1 MNELHLT
8 QSQYLEF
15 EKLILGAFSPV
26 TEFMDEDTFHS
37 VVETMRLPDGQP
49 FTLPIL
55 LDLNA
60 VNAKRLRGSPRIT
73 LMYQNQEVGEL
84 LPNGFYTC
92 DKIKAAKSIF
102 GTSDKSHPGVRFF
115 MEGGDWFVG
124 GKISSKVIDKATFS
138 KENELT
144 PLQAKTLFK
153 NNGWK
158 TIVGFQT
165 RNVPHRAHEYLQRVA
180 LEYVDGLFLHP
191 LVGKKKRGDYSQ
203 EAVLAG
209 YQTLVQKFYP
219 ANRVALSL
227 LTTAMRYAGPREAI
241 FHAIIRR
248 NYGCTHFI
256 IGRDHAGVGSYYEK
270 YAAHQLAKTFEGELG
285 ITILPFH
292 GPFYCRHCDG
302 IVTEKTCPHH
312 ATDPQSVKDISGTDM
327 RSILTGGSHPDPKL
341 MRPEVVSALQG
352 ITIFIEHED
361 T

>member
-1 MNELHLT
+1 MRELHLT

-15 EKLILGAFSPV
+15 EKLALGAFLPV
-26 TEFMDEDTFHS
+26 TGFMDEDTFYS
-37 VVETMRLPDGQP
+37 VVTRMRLPDGQP

-55 LDLNA
+55 LDLSA
-60 VNAKRLRGSPRIT
+60 ADAQRLRGDSQIS
-73 LMYQNQEVGEL
+73 LIYQNKEVGQL
-84 LPNGFYTC
+84 LPNSFYTC
-92 DKIKAAKSIF
+92 DKVKAAEHIF
-102 GTSDKSHPGVRFF
+102 GTSDMAHPGVRFF

-124 GKISSKVIDKATFS
+124 GSITSTFINPATFS
-138 KENELT
+138 KANELT
-144 PLQAKTLFK
+144 PVEAKTFFK
-153 NNGWK
+153 NKGWK

-191 LVGKKKRGDYSQ
+191 LVGRKKRGDYSQ
-203 EAVLAG
+203 EAILAG

-219 ANRVALSL
+219 SNRVVLSL
-227 LTTAMRYAGPREAI
+227 LTTAMRYAGPREAV

-256 IGRDHAGVGSYYEK
+256 VGRDHAGVGSYYDK
-270 YAAHQLAKTFEGELG
+270 YAAHQLAKRFEGELG
-285 ITILPFH
+285 IIILPFH
-292 GPFYCRHCDG
+292 GPFYCQRCDG

-327 RSILTGGSHPDPKL
+327 RSILTGGSRPDPRL
-341 MRPEVVSALQG
+341 MRPEIVSALQG
-352 ITIFIEHED
+352 LPIFIEHED